1 MNRTRRLY
9 LPLLLLACAA
19 SAGAASPPLPAPAP
33 NGPKVL
39 AVTAHPDDDALF
51 AATNYRITHA
61 LGGKVDIAVVTN
73 GEGGYKYSDLAK
85 SIYGLDLTD
94 EKVAREYLPGIRKRE
109 LLAGGAV
116 IGVRNVFFLD
126 QVDKEYTLDLE
137 AGMKAW
143 DVDYVKARLLDI
155 LRRGH
160 YDFVFVML
168 PIGTSHAGH
177 RGAALLALEAVS
189 QLPEA
194 ERPIVLGAWGYKK
207 SSPDRV
213 SYTEHPGYPLS
224 RVAPDAPKFEFDRS
238 QKFSFNNKLDY
249 QIVVNWLIAEH
260 KSQGTMQN
268 VMNVIDVEQFWYFA
282 SNRASGVDAARTLF
296 DRLKNAPPP

>member
-1 MNRTRRLY
+1 MIRKYRPF
-9 LPLLLLACAA
+9 LPLLLLAFVAT
-19 SAGAASPPLPAPAP
+19 AGAAPPPS
-33 NGPKVL
+33 GPKIL

-61 LGGKVDIAVVTN
+61 LGGKVDLAVVTN

-109 LLAGGAV
+109 LLAGGAI
-116 IGVRNVFFLD
+116 IGIRNYFFLD

-143 DVDYVKARLLDI
+143 DVEYVKARLLDI
-155 LRRGH
+155 LQRGH

-168 PIGTSHAGH
+168 PLATSHAGH
-177 RGAALLALEAVS
+177 RGAALLALEVVS
-189 QLPEA
+189 RLPEA

-207 SSPDRV
+207 SSTERV
-213 SYTEHPGYPLS
+213 SYAEHPGYPLS

-238 QKFSFNNKLDY
+238 QKFSHDNRLDY

-282 SNRASGVDAARTLF
+282 SNRASGVEAARALF
-296 DRLKNAPPP
+296 ERLKNAPPP